1 MSFLE
6 NVDMLPCCDVL
17 VVQSTST
24 SHCSIPSLLHLLR
37 SSTGV
42 KKFVVYLEFNRI
54 LCYSIVLK
62 TSNNL

>member
-24 SHCSIPSLLHLLR
+24 SHSSIPSLLHLLR

-42 KKFVVYLEFNRI
+42 KKFVVYLEFM
-54 LCYSIVLK
+54 V
-62 TSNNL
+62 TSV